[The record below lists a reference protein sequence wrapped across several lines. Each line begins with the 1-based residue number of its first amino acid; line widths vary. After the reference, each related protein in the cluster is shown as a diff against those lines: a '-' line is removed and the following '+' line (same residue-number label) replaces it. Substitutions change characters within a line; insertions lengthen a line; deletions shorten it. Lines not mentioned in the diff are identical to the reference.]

1 MREFWVTGGE
11 YASTAFDRL
20 ADDAT
25 EERHGPFTTYDE
37 ALRHWRRLSLRRI
50 DECQVRYRIVE
61 TAGDARPRRA
71 ANA

>member
-11 YASTAFDRL
+11 YASTAFNDL
-20 ADDAT
+20 ADGAI
-25 EERHGPFTTYDE
+25 EERYGPYETYDE

-50 DECQVRYRIVE
+50 DECQVRYQIVE
-61 TAGDARPRRA
+61 TIGDARQRRA